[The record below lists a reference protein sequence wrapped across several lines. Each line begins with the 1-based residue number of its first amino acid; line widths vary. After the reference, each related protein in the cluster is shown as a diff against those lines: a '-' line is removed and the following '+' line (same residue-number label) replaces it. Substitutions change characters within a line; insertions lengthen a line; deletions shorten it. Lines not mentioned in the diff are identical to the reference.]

1 MNAIA
6 RFIGWTLATVV
17 NFISDL
23 LYLVSRPLWMR
34 FGLWITSLQEGEIMR
49 KSRKLQKRVK
59 RENRIRLSQ
68 HNKMLRAIAKRKSEN
83 NSENSEEKAKVLDQT
98 VDNV

>member
-1 MNAIA
+1 MSIE
-6 RFIGWTLATVV
+6 
-17 NFISDL
+17 S
-23 LYLVSRPLWMR
+23 S
-34 FGLWITSLQEGEIMR
+34 
-49 KSRKLQKRVK
+49 KLQKRVK